1 MRHNTLGK
9 RDIDGNVGA
18 LARNIPPMWCLLG
31 EAFGEGTGPTPGP
44 LDQGQPGLY
53 CPLWSDHAV
62 QDPQYPIEPHEL
74 SCGLGLVSH
83 LAEIHNHLR
92 TTGIHTF
99 GGHRAMSP
107 CTIVDWMYTKY
118 CSSLWQTYP
127 SNMVESAGRITPG
140 YTPDEPFPERL
151 PAPFPPLGIAEKP
164 GFDTGQALDPHS
176 RWLPWLR
183 YTAYQTSLLI
193 QEGMILVDEKV
204 TLGADA
210 PHHMVIGVKIAKALT
225 YIPLLRNE
233 QSGDS
238 RTTLADLMATLIEL
252 CGPESPAN
260 TRDWFKIDRLSIRI
274 LLILHRDVGVTPMTP
289 WGICH
294 FLGWMIREGYSQPQD
309 IPWGIDFQST
319 EYRDDP
325 SWETGES
332 LRTRREYDV
341 RRRSYD
347 IEIKTLQLNVP
358 GAIARE
364 VAIVNTDHMHYE
376 FQEYKQIHWRNP
388 YVNAVGTRDAYIQI
402 GFHHQ

>member
-1 MRHNTLGK
+1 
-9 RDIDGNVGA
+9 
-18 LARNIPPMWCLLG
+18 
-31 EAFGEGTGPTPGP
+31 
-44 LDQGQPGLY
+44 
-53 CPLWSDHAV
+53 
-62 QDPQYPIEPHEL
+62 
-74 SCGLGLVSH
+74 
-83 LAEIHNHLR
+83 
-92 TTGIHTF
+92 
-99 GGHRAMSP
+99 MSP

-127 SNMVESAGRITPG
+127 SNMVESAGRINPG

-193 QEGMILVDEKV
+193 QEGMVLVDEKV

-210 PHHMVIGVKIAKALT
+210 PHHIEIGVKIAKALS
-225 YIPLLRNE
+225 YLPLLRDE

-238 RTTLADLMATLIEL
+238 HTTLVDLMATLIEL

-358 GAIARE
+358 GAIASK
-364 VAIVNTDHMHYE
+364 VALVNTDHMHYD
-376 FQEYKQIHWRNP
+376 FQEYIQIHWRNP
-388 YVNAVGTRDAYIQI
+388 SVNAVGTRDAYIQI